1 MASADVDWA
10 GAADAQEN
18 ALKQLDGLR
27 VGGNADLRKPID
39 IPEEGITVAERSLLQ
54 KVIRK
59 SLVENKNDLEI
70 QRKDPNCPLYSVKSF
85 EALNLQ
91 PNLLKVTKFFHVI

>member
-1 MASADVDWA
+1 MAIADLDWA
-10 GAADAQEN
+10 GEADAQEN
-18 ALKQLDGLR
+18 ALKQMDGMRGLR
-27 VGGNADLRKPID
+27 QPMAAPA
-39 IPEEGITVAERSLLQ
+39 EGITVAERSLLQ

-59 SLVENKNDLEI
+59 RLVDNKNDLEI

-91 PNLLKVTKFFHVI
+91 PNLSLCNVLANSEQNTTT